1 MEGLYSSRGIVKEL
15 QIKASVIC
23 LGLLPNSYSE
33 PPTLEFGCTTD
44 NSHNLSILSFLD
56 GPPAESYFALPI
68 TEQSKIWEVSRPFNR
83 STEGS
88 GDKFQTAFFLE
99 TGFRPA
105 L

>member
-1 MEGLYSSRGIVKEL
+1 VA

-56 GPPAESYFALPI
+56 GPPAKSYFALPI
-68 TEQSKIWEVSRPFNR
+68 TEQSNIWEVCRP
-83 STEGS
+83 SH
-88 GDKFQTAFFLE
+88 
-99 TGFRPA
+99 GFAPYPNCVRDIS
-105 L
+105 